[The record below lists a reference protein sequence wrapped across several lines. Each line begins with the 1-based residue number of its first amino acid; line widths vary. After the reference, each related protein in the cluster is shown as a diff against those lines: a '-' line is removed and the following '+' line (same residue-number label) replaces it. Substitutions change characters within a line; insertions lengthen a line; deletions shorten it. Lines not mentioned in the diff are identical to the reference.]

1 MKPAYEKLAAS
12 AEDGIHCNVVRGNS
26 FGCVWHCHAE
36 YEITMVLKA
45 RGHRLVGDNLTSLKP
60 GDMVLV
66 GSNLPHD
73 WQNDTHAPGGIQ
85 PVHSICIHFHP
96 DWLGRGWLDLPAM
109 QQVKRLLDRA
119 ALGLHITGQTRDDV
133 EALLLKCPEQT
144 GLPRVITVL
153 EILQRLAVSK
163 EVTPV
168 ASRGF
173 APELDPRDEE
183 RVNRVVQHIQ
193 KHLDETIYLENL
205 AALVHLSPGAF
216 SRFFKTRTGKT
227 VPGFINELRIGR
239 ACRLLAETDLPVTT
253 IALGCGFTN
262 LANFNR
268 QFLRLKKMPPREW
281 RRRFAG

>member
-1 MKPAYEKLAAS
+1 MKAACETFPLS
-12 AEDGIHCNVVRGNS
+12 SEDGIHCNVIQGKS
-26 FGCVWHCHAE
+26 FGCVWHFHPE
-36 YEITMVLKA
+36 YEISLVLKA

-73 WQNDTHAPGGIQ
+73 WQNDSTAPGGAQ

-96 DWLGRGWLDLPAM
+96 SWLGRGWLDLPAM
-109 QQVKRLLDRA
+109 QQVKKLLDRA
-119 ALGLHITGQTRDDV
+119 ALGLHVTGQTRDDV
-133 EALLLKCPEQT
+133 EKLILKCPEQT

-163 EVTPV
+163 ELKSI

-173 APELDPRDEE
+173 APELDPRDED
-183 RVNRVVQHIQ
+183 RISRVVHHIQ
-193 KHLDETIYLENL
+193 KHLDQIIYLDTL
-205 AALVHLSPGAF
+205 AELVHLSPGAF

-239 ACRLLAETDLPVTT
+239 ACRLLAETDLPITQ
-253 IALGCGFTN
+253 IALCCGFSN

-268 QFLRLKKMPPREW
+268 QFLRLKKTAPRDW
-281 RRRFAG
+281 RRRFTP

>member
-1 MKPAYEKLAAS
+1 M
-12 AEDGIHCNVVRGNS
+12 
-26 FGCVWHCHAE
+26 
-36 YEITMVLKA
+36 
-45 RGHRLVGDNLTSLKP
+45 
-60 GDMVLV
+60 
-66 GSNLPHD
+66 
-73 WQNDTHAPGGIQ
+73 
-85 PVHSICIHFHP
+85 
-96 DWLGRGWLDLPAM
+96 
-109 QQVKRLLDRA
+109 LDRA
-119 ALGLHITGQTRDDV
+119 ALGLHIIGRTRDEV
-133 EALLLKCPEQT
+133 ETLLLKCPEQS

-153 EILQRLAVSK
+153 EILQRLAVSR
-163 EVTPV
+163 EVAPI

-193 KHLDETIYLENL
+193 KRLDETIYLETL

-239 ACRLLAETDLPVTT
+239 ACRLLAETDIPVTN
-253 IALGCGFTN
+253 IALSCGFTN

-281 RRRFAG
+281 RRKFAG

>member
-1 MKPAYEKLAAS
+1 MKPAFEKLAAS
-12 AEDGIHCNVVRGNS
+12 SEDGIHCNVVRGTT
-26 FGCVWHCHAE
+26 FGCVWHCHPE
-36 YEITMVLKA
+36 FEITMVQKA
-45 RGHRLVGDNLTSLKP
+45 RGHRLVGDALTSLHP

-73 WQNDTHAPGGIQ
+73 WQNDAHAPGGPQ
-85 PVHSICIHFHP
+85 PVESICIHFHP

-109 QQVKRLLDRA
+109 QQVQRLLHRA
-119 ALGLHITGQTRDDV
+119 ALGLHVTGQTRDDL
-133 EALLLKCPEQT
+133 EPLLLRCPRQS

-153 EILQRLAVSK
+153 EILQRMADSRELH
-163 EVTPV
+163 PI

-183 RVNRVVQHIQ
+183 RVNRVVQYIQ
-193 KHLDETIYLENL
+193 KHLDETIYLDHL
-205 AALVHLSPGAF
+205 ASLVHLSSGAF

-239 ACRLLAETDLPVTT
+239 ACRLLAETDIPVTS
-253 IALGCGFTN
+253 IALNCGFTN

-268 QFLRLKKMPPREW
+268 QFLRLKQMPPRDW